1 MNVHQQYESF
11 DEILLLRE
19 RCTECCAGSYKS
31 FHCPFCSTSKF
42 KPAKEC
48 KLLSH
53 LESHW
58 KNRLAVGNG
67 LCCLFIMKKNLL
79 GRTKYIAEI
88 TINQSRLTW
97 IFFLYKKT

>member
-67 LCCLFIMKKNLL
+67 MCWLMYYEKKPSW
-79 GRTKYIAEI
+79 TYQIY
-88 TINQSRLTW
+88 S
-97 IFFLYKKT
+97 